1 MDERNGGV
9 TIREVATLAG
19 VSVGTASKALNGR
32 GRLRQQTRQQV
43 LDAAR
48 RLNFEPNHLARSLA
62 RGRTFTVGL
71 LTSDSFGRFVIP
83 VMQGIEDALGA
94 GKIAVYLC
102 DARGDA
108 IREQYYLSS
117 LLTRRVDGIVVSGRR
132 VDPREPIGGGTVPV
146 PVVYAFSQSTDRK
159 DLSVVPDDRQG
170 GQLAVRHLIEVGRR
184 KIAHVTGPTHF
195 EAVRLRHEGA
205 RLAAEEAGLE
215 LGADW
220 ILAGTWSEEW
230 GREAAALLLKTHPEM
245 DAVFCG
251 NDQIARGVADAFRE
265 LGVRVPDDVALV
277 GYDNWEVLAAS
288 TRPPLTTIDPCLEDV
303 GRTAARLLLSRIEGA
318 EEAGVR
324 RMPCRLVIRRSSG
337 IQSLREANPIPSP
350 STATASAS

>member
-1 MDERNGGV
+1 MDGQSDSV
-9 TIREVATLAG
+9 TIREVASLAG

-32 GRLRQQTRQQV
+32 GKLRPETRQLV

-48 RLNFEPNHLARSLA
+48 RLNFQPNHLARSLV

-132 VDPREPIGGGTVPV
+132 VDPREPIGGGTLPV
-146 PVVYAFSQSTDRK
+146 PVVYAFSQSTDPN
-159 DLSVVPDDRQG
+159 DLSVVPDDRHG
-170 GQLAVRHLIEVGRR
+170 GQLAVRHLIDAGRR
-184 KIAHVTGPTHF
+184 KIAHITGPTRF

-215 LGADW
+215 LAADRV
-220 ILAGTWSEEW
+220 IAGTWSEEW
-230 GREAAALLLKTHPEM
+230 GREAAALLLQRHSDV

-251 NDQIARGVADAFRE
+251 SDQIARGAADAFRE

-288 TRPPLTTIDPCLEDV
+288 TRPPLTTVDPCLEEV
-303 GRTAARLLLSRIEGA
+303 GRTAARLLLSRIEGVQ
-318 EEAGVR
+318 ERGIK
-324 RMPCRLVIRRSSG
+324 RMPCQLVVRGSSG
-337 IQSLREANPIPSP
+337 IQGLYERGSIPRP
-350 STATASAS
+350 STG